1 MKSRRNF
8 AWWSLCMLALLVAVS
23 QAEVVDRT
31 IAVVNHHLITWS
43 DLDEQMRF
51 EALENMR
58 ALKDLGEADRRAAF
72 EHLVQYRILR
82 DQMQGTLPAQA
93 YEVDARIAEVRAGWQ
108 MDKDDAKWAAT
119 LTHYGLSAAELRE
132 MVTNQVEILKFMEF
146 RVRPMVRVTR
156 QEVDDYYSLTL
167 VPQVVAKGQTPE
179 PMEAVTGKIR
189 ELLTEQKMN
198 QELEKW
204 LATLRSQASVQV
216 LWDGVR

>member
-1 MKSRRNF
+1 MKSRRNL
-8 AWWSLCMLALLVAVS
+8 AWRLLCVLALLVAAS

-31 IAVVNHHLITWS
+31 IAVVNNHLVTWS

-58 ALKDLGEADRRAAF
+58 ALKDLGEGDRRAAF

-119 LTHYGLSAAELRE
+119 LTRYGLSAVELRG
-132 MVTNQVEILKFMEF
+132 MVTNQIEILKFMEF

-179 PMEAVTGKIR
+179 PLEEVTGKIR
-189 ELLTEQKMN
+189 ELLAEQKMN
-198 QELEKW
+198 LEIEKW
-204 LATLRSQASVQV
+204 LATLRAQASVQV